1 MSSRDTILR
10 VNHISKCFEIYA
22 KPVHR
27 LFQTLLV
34 GTRKF
39 YREFWAL
46 RDIDFSIQRGEC
58 VGIIGRNGAGKSTLL
73 QIITGTLN
81 PTSGSVDVHGRI
93 AALLELG
100 SGFNPEFTGRENV
113 YMNAAILGL
122 SQREINSQFQKIVD
136 FADIGE
142 FIDQPV
148 KTYSSGMVARLAF
161 AVVVHVTPEILIID
175 ETLSVGDLLFQ
186 AKAIQK
192 MRDLMSH
199 ATVLFVSHDI
209 NAIKSFCNKVIYLEN
224 GQISMVGSASEVC
237 DHYIKD
243 MQNLV
248 TASNRLD
255 AYIVNEPGAMEVQQT
270 FPVEELIDPSFPES
284 GMEFRSGSRLG
295 EFIRADLLVNGEP
308 RKELNFGENIS
319 LRLMVRANI
328 DLLPGALVG
337 YVVRDGNGVE
347 IFGRNLYNDQ
357 KSLPSMPKSSIM
369 EVRFDFRCLLQCG
382 NYSIAIGFK
391 AKPGIPDFYDYIS
404 IAKTFRVSQIPGNY
418 VPGIVFVENRIQI
431 REIPAGKTVGYQKN

>member
-1 MSSRDTILR
+1 MSSKETILR

-34 GTRKF
+34 GSRKF
-39 YREFWAL
+39 YRDFWAL

-73 QIITGTLN
+73 QIITGTLT
-81 PTSGSVDVHGRI
+81 PTSGSVEAHGRI

-122 SQREINSQFQKIVD
+122 SQQEIDSQFQKIVE
-136 FADIGE
+136 FADIGD
-142 FIDQPV
+142 FINQPV

-161 AVVVHVTPEILIID
+161 AVVVHVTPEILIVD

-199 ATVLFVSHDI
+199 ATVLFVSHDM
-209 NAIKSFCNKVIYLEN
+209 NAVKSFCNKVIYLEN
-224 GQISMVGSASEVC
+224 GQISMIGAASEVC

-255 AYIVNEPGAMEVQQT
+255 AYLVNGSDATELPQQT
-270 FPVEELIDPSFPES
+270 FSVEELVDPNFPES

-295 EFIRADLLVNGEP
+295 EFIRADLLVDGEA
-308 RKELNFGENIS
+308 RKDLNFGENIS

-328 DLLPGALVG
+328 DLPQGALVG
-337 YVVRDGNGVE
+337 YVVRDSNGVE

-357 KSLPSMPKSSIM
+357 KSLPAMPKNSIV

-382 NYSIAIGFK
+382 NYSVAIGFK

-418 VPGIVFVENRIQI
+418 VPGIIFVENKIQVRMI
-431 REIPAGKTVGYQKN
+431 QTGKAV